1 MQSELPPRVKGGN
14 ATARQRLRQSMTPD
28 KEKLE
33 SDIKD
38 LESTLESLKAKRK
51 DAEAK
56 LKYSIPI
63 NLDVLTRKELG

>member
-14 ATARQRLRQSMTPD
+14 ATARQRLRRQSMTPD

-56 LKYSIPI
+56 LK
-63 NLDVLTRKELG
+63 